1 MKKIIIV
8 VIYAITLTTTFTAC
22 GPSKRG
28 HYSKRETETDTTS
41 IVQLPSS
48 QTVDTVKHEPAGSFT
63 PTEIQV
69 TEPLE
74 NKSAVIG
81 EGIEGYKY
89 TANIFFIDSVG
100 NEYHIE
106 LYASV
111 DPTKDIDKKEDDEWH
126 KDELKRLETT
136 KGLFK
141 TFTSLQPTDFYVTYN
156 PSDRKLA
163 VYKKEK
169 ATTKKIG
176 NAVVRQDDP
185 RPIWTGYYQKSSHII
200 PITESITNASN
211 SND

>member
-8 VIYAITLTTTFTAC
+8 VLYAITLTTAFTSC
-22 GPSKRG
+22 GSKSG
-28 HYSKRETETDTTS
+28 NYSKSETEIDTTS
-41 IVQLPSS
+41 VVQLPSS

-63 PTEIQV
+63 PTQIQI
-69 TEPLE
+69 TEPAE
-74 NKSAVIG
+74 NNKAVIG
-81 EGIEGYKY
+81 EGIEGYEY
-89 TANIFFIDSVG
+89 TANILFIDSVG
-100 NEYHIE
+100 NEYHVE

-111 DPTKDIDKKEDDEWH
+111 HPIETEKEKDEEWH
-126 KDELKRLETT
+126 KNELKELETT

-141 TFTSLQPTDFYVTYN
+141 MFTSFQPTDFYVTYN

-163 VYKKEK
+163 VYRKEK

-176 NAVVRQDDP
+176 NAVVRQYDP
-185 RPIWTGYYQKSSHII
+185 GPIWTGYYQKSSHII